1 MFARAH
7 LLRAHN
13 LKRGMKMKRLALVA
27 AIVSTM
33 FFSFASGAFAQ
44 ADLQP
49 LAVVKLNK
57 SESITLKQL
66 RTRVELYQKQNNNQ
80 AFSVEQKKQIL
91 ESMID
96 EKLIIQSAQKS
107 GLSLT
112 ETQVNKV
119 FLQQLSMQVG
129 RQVSEAEFAEIIKSQ
144 TNLSLDDFMKK
155 TVGMSVAEYKTHL
168 KNQIIIRQY
177 VESMYKDEIGGATAT
192 DAEIRNFYD
201 LNKASFVQNDMA
213 KIFLVVV
220 PKGNDVEAARS
231 KANKMLNDLKD
242 KKLSYESIKA
252 NATADKTYQGGDLLI
267 QKSVQHAQQLGM
279 SVADL
284 NELFGK
290 SVGFISNLTET
301 KNDFQFYAVRQ
312 KYPAKMLSI
321 SDVVQPDTTITVY
334 EYIKQNLSSQKQ
346 GEAFLAALNKF
357 AKSLDTPENVD
368 RKKTGDAL
376 DKLLNW

>member
-1 MFARAH
+1 
-7 LLRAHN
+7 
-13 LKRGMKMKRLALVA
+13 MKRLALVA

-279 SVADL
+279 SAADL